1 MFVLSTINDAPGDAL
16 QKLSSQFDVR
26 LYAGKDRPTRKELL
40 REVKGASAIWCELED
55 KIDREVIDAAG
66 PTLRIIA
73 NYAVGFDNIDVKY
86 ANSKG
91 IVVTNT
97 PNVLT
102 QAVAEHTFALLM
114 AAARRICE
122 SDANIRKGIFPHWG
136 AIVEIGTQLRGK
148 TIGIVGAGRIGG
160 EVARIAAHG
169 FKMKILYYNRSKD
182 LDLEKE
188 TGAKYVNLDYL
199 LKESDF
205 ISVHVPLTPETN
217 GMFGSSQFKKMKKTA
232 IFVNTARGKIV
243 REAELANALKT
254 KTIAAAALDVFENE
268 PNVNSVL
275 QKLPNVVM
283 TPHIASATLEARTAM
298 ADLGVENITLV
309 LNGKKAKTEVKV

>member
-1 MFVLSTINDAPGDAL
+1 MFVLSTINDAPGKAL
-16 QKLSSQFDVR
+16 EKLSTQFDVR
-26 LYAGKDRPTRKELL
+26 LYSGKDRPTRKELL

-66 PTLRIIA
+66 SNLKIIA

-136 AIVEIGTQLRGK
+136 AVVEIGTELRSK

-169 FKMKILYYNRSKD
+169 FNMNVVYYNRSKD
-182 LDLEKE
+182 VNLEKE
-188 TGAKYVNLDYL
+188 TGAKYVTLDVL

-205 ISVHVPLTPETN
+205 ISVHVPLTSETK
-217 GMFGSSQFKKMKKTA
+217 GMFGASQFKKMKKTA

-243 REAELANALKT
+243 REAELASALKT

-268 PNVNSVL
+268 PKVNPAL

-298 ADLGVENITLV
+298 ADLGAENITLV
-309 LNGKKAKTEVKV
+309 LSGKKAKTEVKV